1 MEGIYKVITVPVAL
15 KGSGNYLLWSR
26 LVKTA
31 IGRLGLWSH
40 ITDEAPKPV
49 AKVGEGGEGDG
60 DQVAAAE
67 KKWIQEDLMVLS
79 VLQGSLEVHLLD
91 AYSYCETPKHLWE
104 TLLKTFGNTTNL
116 SRVFELKRA
125 INNLAQEEEEFSKHL
140 GKYRSLWSE
149 LETLRPSTIDQ
160 ETLMERR
167 EQDQVFGLMLTLNPA
182 FGDVIKHI
190 LRSPNL
196 PSMEEVCA
204 QLQKEEGTLGLFG
217 GKGDVALSNKAE
229 AIQANKA
236 AYRGEE
242 RKFSGNCD
250 HCKKPGHKRSQCW
263 ILHPHLK
270 PAKFTKEREGRAHLS
285 AETSEAGTS
294 GAGSLDHAGE
304 SGGRAVAPHHQ
315 GVGKNMEH
323 EVIRKS
329 DIDALIKALKESG
342 NTLRNTLGYSYAA
355 HVLPRTCHKLLEN
368 LDTMRIESDSYRT
381 FTTDRMPRNEFT
393 LLDLISKLKLVS
405 ETPRNHIAQGI
416 KPLIIDSG
424 ASHHMISDDSLIKN
438 IEPAHGHVMIA
449 NGDRI
454 RIRGVGD
461 LKLFN
466 KDSKALYMP
475 EFTSNLL
482 SVKRCTNDLQC
493 NVIFSPNDVKFQ
505 DIESS
510 KLIGQG
516 VTKGDLYLLE
526 DISRISSS
534 SCLLSSV
541 LSRGAL
547 WHSRLGHPHVR
558 ALSLMLPGVMFKNN
572 DCEACILGKHCK
584 TVFKRSTTIYDKCFD
599 LIHSDVWTAPCLS
612 RDNYKY
618 FVTFIDE
625 KSKYTWITLIKTKD
639 RVLDAFKNFQSYVSN
654 QYNAKIKIFRSDN
667 GGEYTGNAFKNH
679 LAQHGILHRTSCP
692 YTPQQNGVAERKN
705 RHLMEVAR
713 SMMFQMSVP
722 KRFWSDAVITACYLI
737 NRIPTRILED
747 KAPFEVL
754 NNNKSVLDHLRV
766 FGCISY
772 VLVPGEIRNKLE
784 AKSIKAMMIG
794 YSTTQKGYKCFVP
807 ETRRVLV
814 SRDVKFFEEKSYYE
828 DKDWKELE
836 DLSQPS
842 DRATSLRQILEG
854 LGIGMS
860 QESNE
865 DQSPEVQ
872 EAEEP
877 SHLDHEGGNGTEEV
891 DESQGFAHHPDQ
903 SGVEPSSEERNELPE
918 QGEVETTEV
927 EAPEQTQTEVPLRRS
942 TRLKRDASNWVN
954 TRVYY
959 NAQAV
964 EHPSQA
970 VCSFAYY
977 PKEHC
982 AFMMSLDESSIPRSY
997 EEAMQYEDWK
1007 ESVSDEANAMIKN
1020 DTWFESE
1027 LPKGKKAVTSK
1038 WIFTIKYLPDG
1049 TIDRKKTRLVA
1060 RGYTQTYGEDYID
1073 TFAPVAKLH
1082 TIRIVL
1088 SLAVNLE
1095 WELWQMDVKNAFL
1108 QGELEDEVYM
1118 YPPPGLEHLVQP
1130 GNVLRLKKAIYGL
1143 KQSPR
1148 AWYNKLSTTLNG
1160 RGFKK
1165 SELDHTL
1172 FTLTT
1177 PSGIIC
1183 LLVYVDDIIITGSDK
1198 AGIKATKEFLKS
1210 VFEIKDLG
1218 EMKYFLGIELCRSKE
1233 GLFISQRKYTL
1244 DLLKDAG
1251 IQGDKTAKMPL
1262 EDGYKIPREGEIE
1275 DSKAFHD
1282 PKLYRKLV
1290 GKLIY
1295 LTITRPDICFA
1306 VNQVSQHMQ
1315 VPKEHHWR
1323 MVERLLLYL
1332 NGTSSLGVWMG
1343 CNKSTEVV
1351 GYCDADWA
1359 GDRADRR
1366 STTGYCTFI
1375 GGNLVT
1381 WKSKKHKVV
1390 SCSSA
1395 EAEYRA
1401 MLKLTNELVWIKGI
1415 LKHLEIEQ
1423 ATPMTMHCDNQA
1435 AIHIATNSVFHER
1448 TKHIEVDCHKVRQM
1462 IVLGVILP
1470 CYTRSEDQL
1479 ADVFT
1484 KAARQKTMESIHT
1497 RLGLI
1502 DLSPRS

>member
-1 MEGIYKVITVPVAL
+1 MGGNKVITVPISL
-15 KGSGNYLLWSR
+15 KGGGNYLLWSR

-31 IGRLGLWSH
+31 IGRLGLWDH
-40 ITDEAPKPV
+40 ITDGAPAPV
-49 AKVGEGGEGDG
+49 ASEEEGGRELAVADG
-60 DQVAAAE
+60 
-67 KKWIQEDLMVLS
+67 KKWIQDDLMVLS
-79 VLQGSLEVHLLD
+79 VLQGSLEEHLLE

-104 TLLKTFGNTTNL
+104 VLQKTFGNVTNL
-116 SRVFELKRA
+116 SRVYEIKKA
-125 INNLAQEEEEFSKHL
+125 INTLVQDGEEFTKHL

-149 LETLRPSTIDQ
+149 LESLRPSTNDQ
-160 ETLMERR
+160 ELLTERR
-167 EQDQVFGLMLTLNPA
+167 EQDQVFGLLLTLDPPFN
-182 FGDVIKHI
+182 DVIKHM
-190 LRSPNL
+190 LRMPNL

-204 QLQKEEGTLGLFG
+204 QLQKEEGSLGLFG
-217 GKGDVALSNKAE
+217 SKGDLALANKAE
-229 AIQANKA
+229 EGAQANRA
-236 AYRGEE
+236 AYKTDE
-242 RKFSGNCD
+242 RKYGDERRFGGNCD
-250 HCKKPGHKRSQCW
+250 HCKRLGHKRSQCW

-270 PAKFTKEREGRAHLS
+270 PAKFNKDREARANLS
-285 AETSEAGTS
+285 TEASEAGPS
-294 GAGSLDHAGE
+294 GAGSSAQVGE
-304 SGGRAVAPHHQ
+304 SA
-315 GVGKNMEH
+315 GKAMATHYTATKSLEH

-342 NTLRNTLGYSYAA
+342 TFGNTLGYSYTA
-355 HVLPRTCHKLLEN
+355 HMMPRTENRLIDIIEELKL
-368 LDTMRIESDSYRT
+368 
-381 FTTDRMPRNEFT
+381 RNE
-393 LLDLISKLKLVS
+393 S
-405 ETPRNHIAQGI
+405 PRTHLARGI
-416 KPLIIDSG
+416 KPLIVDSG

-454 RIRGVGD
+454 PIKGVGD
-461 LKLFN
+461 LKLFDKN
-466 KDSKALYMP
+466 SKAFYMP

-493 NVIFSPNDVKFQ
+493 NVIFSPNNVTFQ
-505 DIESS
+505 DIESNE
-510 KLIGQG
+510 LIGQG
-516 VTKGDLYLLE
+516 VTKGDLYVLE
-526 DISRISSS
+526 DINPIS

-541 LSRGAL
+541 LSKGAL

-599 LIHSDVWTAPCLS
+599 LVHSDVWTAPCLS

-639 RVLDAFKNFQSYVSN
+639 RVLDAFKNFQAYISN

-667 GGEYTGNAFKNH
+667 GGEYTGNAFKSH
-679 LAQHGILHRTSCP
+679 LAHHGILHQTSCP

-713 SMMFQMSVP
+713 SMMFHTSVP
-722 KRFWSDAVITACYLI
+722 KRFWSDAVISACYLI
-737 NRIPTRILED
+737 NRIPTKILED
-747 KAPFEVL
+747 QSPYEVL
-754 NNNKSVLDHLRV
+754 NRSKPVLDHLRV
-766 FGCISY
+766 FGCVCF
-772 VLVPGEIRNKLE
+772 VLVPGELRNKLE
-784 AKSIKAMMIG
+784 AKSTRAMFIG
-794 YSTTQKGYKCFVP
+794 YSTSQKGYKCYDS
-807 ETRRVLV
+807 EARRVLV
-814 SRDVKFFEEKSYYE
+814 SRDVKFLE
-828 DKDWKELE
+828 DKSFYGDRKWEDLE

-842 DRATSLRQILEG
+842 DRATSLRLVLEG
-854 LGIGMS
+854 LGINMS
-860 QESNE
+860 Q
-865 DQSPEVQ
+865 DQQPTKAN
-872 EAEEP
+872 EAEES
-877 SHLDHEGGNGTEEV
+877 SHHDHEGGNEAEPEDHEDQDSDGHDQGVIQNEEEPIQEV
-891 DESQGFAHHPDQ
+891 EPDEVEGEVVQPT
-903 SGVEPSSEERNELPE
+903 GVE
-918 QGEVETTEV
+918 VE
-927 EAPEQTQTEVPLRRS
+927 PVPLRRS
-942 TRLKRDASNWVN
+942 TRLKKDASNWVN

-964 EHPSQA
+964 KHPSQA
-970 VCSFAYY
+970 VCSFASY

-982 AFMMSLDESSIPRSY
+982 AFITSLDESSVPRSY
-997 EEAMQYEDWK
+997 EEAMLHEDWK
-1007 ESVSDEANAMIKN
+1007 ESVGDEANAMIKN

-1049 TIDRKKTRLVA
+1049 TIERKKTRLVA

-1118 YPPPGLEHLVQP
+1118 HPPPGLEHLVKP

-1262 EDGYKIPREGEIE
+1262 EDGYKIPREGEVE

-1381 WKSKKHKVV
+1381 WKSKKQKVV

-1415 LKHLEIEQ
+1415 LKHLEIIQ
-1423 ATPMTMHCDNQA
+1423 STPMTMHCDNQA

-1484 KAARQKTMESIHT
+1484 KAARQKTMESIHI

-1502 DLSPRS
+1502 DLTPRS

>member
-1 MEGIYKVITVPVAL
+1 
-15 KGSGNYLLWSR
+15 
-26 LVKTA
+26 
-31 IGRLGLWSH
+31 
-40 ITDEAPKPV
+40 
-49 AKVGEGGEGDG
+49 
-60 DQVAAAE
+60 
-67 KKWIQEDLMVLS
+67 
-79 VLQGSLEVHLLD
+79 
-91 AYSYCETPKHLWE
+91 
-104 TLLKTFGNTTNL
+104 
-116 SRVFELKRA
+116 
-125 INNLAQEEEEFSKHL
+125 
-140 GKYRSLWSE
+140 
-149 LETLRPSTIDQ
+149 
-160 ETLMERR
+160 
-167 EQDQVFGLMLTLNPA
+167 
-182 FGDVIKHI
+182 
-190 LRSPNL
+190 
-196 PSMEEVCA
+196 
-204 QLQKEEGTLGLFG
+204 
-217 GKGDVALSNKAE
+217 
-229 AIQANKA
+229 
-236 AYRGEE
+236 
-242 RKFSGNCD
+242 
-250 HCKKPGHKRSQCW
+250 
-263 ILHPHLK
+263 
-270 PAKFTKEREGRAHLS
+270 
-285 AETSEAGTS
+285 
-294 GAGSLDHAGE
+294 
-304 SGGRAVAPHHQ
+304 
-315 GVGKNMEH
+315 
-323 EVIRKS
+323 
-329 DIDALIKALKESG
+329 
-342 NTLRNTLGYSYAA
+342 
-355 HVLPRTCHKLLEN
+355 
-368 LDTMRIESDSYRT
+368 
-381 FTTDRMPRNEFT
+381 
-393 LLDLISKLKLVS
+393 
-405 ETPRNHIAQGI
+405 
-416 KPLIIDSG
+416 
-424 ASHHMISDDSLIKN
+424 
-438 IEPAHGHVMIA
+438 
-449 NGDRI
+449 
-454 RIRGVGD
+454 
-461 LKLFN
+461 
-466 KDSKALYMP
+466 
-475 EFTSNLL
+475 
-482 SVKRCTNDLQC
+482 
-493 NVIFSPNDVKFQ
+493 
-505 DIESS
+505 
-510 KLIGQG
+510 
-516 VTKGDLYLLE
+516 
-526 DISRISSS
+526 
-534 SCLLSSV
+534 
-541 LSRGAL
+541 
-547 WHSRLGHPHVR
+547 
-558 ALSLMLPGVMFKNN
+558 MLPGVMFKNN
-572 DCEACILGKHCK
+572 DYEACILGKHCK

-679 LAQHGILHRTSCP
+679 LAQHGILHQTSCP

-754 NNNKSVLDHLRV
+754 NNNKPVLDHLRV

-1108 QGELEDEVYM
+1108 HGELEDEVYM

-1262 EDGYKIPREGEIE
+1262 EDGYKIPREGEVE

-1381 WKSKKHKVV
+1381 SKSKKQKVV

-1423 ATPMTMHCDNQA
+1423 VTPMTMHCDNQA

-1484 KAARQKTMESIHT
+1484 KAARQKTMESIHI

-1502 DLSPRS
+1502 DLTPRS